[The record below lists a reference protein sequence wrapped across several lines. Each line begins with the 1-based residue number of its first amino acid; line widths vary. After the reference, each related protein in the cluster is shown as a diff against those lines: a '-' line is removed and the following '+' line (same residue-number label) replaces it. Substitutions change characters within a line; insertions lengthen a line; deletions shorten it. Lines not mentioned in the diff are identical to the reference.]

1 MKISR
6 FKKICI
12 VTGSRAEYG
21 LLRNLILNLKKKKKF
36 KISLIVTGTHLSN
49 KHGFTINEIIKD
61 KLKISKK
68 ININI
73 TKDDSIGIA
82 KSISIGINKFSNF
95 LKK

>member
-21 LLRNLILNLKKKKKF
+21 LLRNLILNLKKEKKF
-36 KISLIVTGTHLSN
+36 KISLIVTGTHLSH
-49 KHGFTINEIIKD
+49 KHGLTINEIKKD

-68 ININI
+68 INLNI

-82 KSISIGINKFSNF
+82 KSI
-95 LKK
+95 